1 MIKSLVMNECTDPQ
15 PLESLVLQTT
25 SPAETERLG
34 ERLGALLESGDLVLL
49 SGQLGAGKTCLTR
62 GLARGWGAQ
71 EQPTSPTFTLV
82 NEYHRQGNFS
92 KDRFYHADCYRMDRP
107 EDAISA
113 GIEDL
118 LNEPGVL
125 VIEWPERIESL
136 LPPERLM
143 IEIGTSEDDSRS
155 FTLKA
160 CGERARK
167 LLDHLRG

>member
-1 MIKSLVMNECTDPQ
+1 MKDCTDTQ
-15 PLESLVLQTT
+15 PITSLVLQTA

-34 ERLGALLESGDLVLL
+34 ERLGAILKSGDMVLL

-82 NEYHRQGNFS
+82 NEYHRQDAPS
-92 KDRFYHADCYRMDRP
+92 EERFYHTDCYRMDRP

-118 LNEPGVL
+118 FDAPGVL
-125 VIEWPERIESL
+125 VIEWPERIEAL
-136 LPPERLM
+136 LPPERLL
-143 IEIGTSEDDSRS
+143 IEIGASEGDTRT
-155 FTLKA
+155 FTLTG
-160 CGERARK
+160 CGERART
-167 LLDHLRG
+167 LIEHLRS